1 MGINSTWHAFFHTSK
16 DEIVIFF
23 IFLDWC
29 VYFERNHFLYTSV
42 YWACIQTD
50 TKNFRWRHPLTYFFM
65 AAMCCSALMDSLVKA
80 LSLTGWMV
88 SGDIYSGPRRYCA
101 SATLSPSQA
110 EEGCN
115 QRTPFYKNVVLQNKR
130 WMVTFSIA
138 RKKIF
143 YREFR
148 IVSIYTFQ
156 NLKQG
161 LKTLPSAE
169 VRFPIQMWW
178 FDLAIK
184 KTSRLHVYSSILSP
198 YSWISSRIVLAFI
211 IKYF

>member
-138 RKKIF
+138 RKK
-143 YREFR
+143 
-148 IVSIYTFQ
+148 
-156 NLKQG
+156 
-161 LKTLPSAE
+161 
-169 VRFPIQMWW
+169 
-178 FDLAIK
+178 
-184 KTSRLHVYSSILSP
+184 SSTENSVLSP
-198 YSWISSRIVLAFI
+198 STHFKISSRGLKLSLLQRWGFQF
-211 IKYF
+211 KCDGLT